1 MIGQALRV
9 YDINVV
15 AYDAARNIG
24 RDQCRVVIIPHDM
37 STNDADAI
45 VEKSRV
51 RYHIAE
57 AETFSSTTFTP
68 TTASPSVTPT
78 TAAPTTTRSP
88 TTTPTKVPTTE
99 PTTASPS
106 KSPTSSTPTASPT
119 DSPSKSPTTASPT
132 DVCGGRYPFETNT
145 ELKAKVDSY
154 ISENCAT
161 TPACT
166 TRNIYNDIAD
176 WCVSKVTDFS
186 MVFKDKL
193 TFNANIS
200 QWDVSSATNMKE
212 MFWNAQVFNSDL
224 SQWKVGRVITM
235 EDMFNDAKAFNSNI
249 SQWKLTS
256 ANDITDMFNGAS
268 IFNQNLCPWKG
279 TFNWDA
285 GSALRVFYRTACPHA
300 DLVTTETKWCH
311 AC

>member
-45 VEKSRV
+45 VEKSRF

-68 TTASPSVTPT
+68 TTASPSVSPT

-106 KSPTSSTPTASPT
+106 KSPTTSTPTASPT

-132 DVCGGRYPFETNT
+132 DVCGGRYPFETNAD
-145 ELKAKVDSY
+145 LKAVVDSY
-154 ISENCAT
+154 IGDNCAS

-166 TRNIYNDIAD
+166 TRNQYNDIGT

-186 MVFKDKL
+186 MVFKD
-193 TFNANIS
+193 
-200 QWDVSSATNMKE
+200 WE
-212 MFWNAQVFNSDL
+212 
-224 SQWKVGRVITM
+224 
-235 EDMFNDAKAFNSNI
+235 
-249 SQWKLTS
+249 
-256 ANDITDMFNGAS
+256 
-268 IFNQNLCPWKG
+268 
-279 TFNWDA
+279 
-285 GSALRVFYRTACPHA
+285 
-300 DLVTTETKWCH
+300 
-311 AC
+311 